1 MGEQTILCG
10 MLQAGSIVSYEKMIT
25 DGIEPGY
32 AGKLLQ
38 FGWETITEAL
48 KFGGV
53 THMMD
58 RLSNP
63 AKVKAFELSE
73 ELKELMRPLY
83 NKHMD
88 DIIQG
93 EFSRTMMADWANDDV
108 NLLGWREETGQTAFE
123 NYPESDVEISEQEY
137 FDNGILLVAMV
148 RAGVELAFEAMT
160 SSGIVDESAYYESLH
175 ELPLIANTVARK
187 RLYEMNVVISD
198 TAEYGNYLFA
208 NVATPLLREKFMP
221 SVETNVIGRGLGETS
236 NQVDNATLIAVNEA
250 IRNHPVEYIG
260 EELRS
265 YMSDMKRIA
274 VGG

>member
-1 MGEQTILCG
+1 
-10 MLQAGSIVSYEKMIT
+10 
-25 DGIEPGY
+25 
-32 AGKLLQ
+32 
-38 FGWETITEAL
+38 
-48 KFGGV
+48 
-53 THMMD
+53 
-58 RLSNP
+58 
-63 AKVKAFELSE
+63 
-73 ELKELMRPLY
+73 
-83 NKHMD
+83 
-88 DIIQG
+88 
-93 EFSRTMMADWANDDV
+93 MMADWANDDV
-108 NLLGWREETGQTAFE
+108 NLLGWREETGETAFE
-123 NYPESDVEISEQEY
+123 NYPASDLEISEQEY

-160 SSGIVDESAYYESLH
+160 ASGIIDESAYYESLH

-221 SVETNVIGRGLGETS
+221 SVSTDVIGKGLGETS
-236 NQVDNATLIAVNEA
+236 NQVDNARLIEVNEA

-260 EELRS
+260 EELRA

>member
-1 MGEQTILCG
+1 
-10 MLQAGSIVSYEKMIT
+10 
-25 DGIEPGY
+25 
-32 AGKLLQ
+32 
-38 FGWETITEAL
+38 TEAL

-73 ELKELMRPLY
+73 ELKDLMRPLY

-88 DIIQG
+88 DIISG
-93 EFSRTMMADWANDDV
+93 HFSSTMMADWANDDV
-108 NLLGWREETGQTAFE
+108 NLLGWREETGETAFE
-123 NYPESDVEISEQEY
+123 NYPASDVEISEQEY
-137 FDNGILLVAMV
+137 FDNGILMVAMV

-160 SSGIVDESAYYESLH
+160 ASGIIDESAYYESLH

-208 NVATPLLREKFMP
+208 NVATPLLREQFMP
-221 SVETNVIGRGLGETS
+221 SVATDVIGRGLGETS
-236 NQVDNATLIAVNEA
+236 NQVDNAKLIEVNEA

>member
-1 MGEQTILCG
+1 
-10 MLQAGSIVSYEKMIT
+10 
-25 DGIEPGY
+25 
-32 AGKLLQ
+32 
-38 FGWETITEAL
+38 
-48 KFGGV
+48 
-53 THMMD
+53 MMD

-63 AKVKAFELSE
+63 AKIKAFELSE
-73 ELKELMRPLY
+73 ELKDLMRPLY

-88 DIIQG
+88 DVITG
-93 EFSRTMMADWANDDV
+93 HFSSTMMADWANDDA

-123 NYPESDVEISEQEY
+123 NYPEGDVEISEQEY
-137 FDNGILLVAMV
+137 FDNGILMVAMV

-160 SSGIVDESAYYESLH
+160 ASGIIDESAYYESLH

-221 SVETNVIGRGLGETS
+221 SVSTDVIGKGLGESS
-236 NQVDNATLIAVNEA
+236 NQVDNARLIEVNEA

-260 EELRS
+260 EELRA